1 MSIVVTDTEAAERSL
16 PGQSSNESP
25 VALAEIA
32 RFGTTGAAILGG
44 LLLIALALFG
54 F

>member
-1 MSIVVTDTEAAERSL
+1 MSIVGTDTEAAERSL
-16 PGQSSNESP
+16 PGQSNDALP
-25 VALAEIA
+25 LALAAVA
-32 RFGTTGAAILGG
+32 RFGTAGAAILGG